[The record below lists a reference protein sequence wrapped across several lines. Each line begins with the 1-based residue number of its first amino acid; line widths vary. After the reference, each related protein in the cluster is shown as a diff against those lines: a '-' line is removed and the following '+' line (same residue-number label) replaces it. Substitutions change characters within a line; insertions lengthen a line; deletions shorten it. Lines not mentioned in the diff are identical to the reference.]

1 MPKEPREPKE
11 KESDLSNLSNP
22 SNPSNLDELFEV
34 PSRKTKK
41 RYVAVVGMSN
51 KDGSIQ
57 IEPGDLVPDGFSGSF
72 DWLLAQGAIKEAD

>member
-11 KESDLSNLSNP
+11 KESDLSNL
-22 SNPSNLDELFEV
+22 SNLDELFEV

-51 KDGSIQ
+51 KDGSVQ